1 MPEFDDTFLFECAKF
16 EKKKWKSYN
25 ISLRPSSIVLKSVS
39 SFSPGVY
46 ENNNNNNISSSG
58 SNSSKKYLVE
68 DHDGV
73 IVGGLRPIS
82 DPNGEQPVVLRKRDH
97 SKQQQQQQH
106 RNGAVSYLYSSVSP
120 IREKIL
126 GYNFKRHSYSPG
138 LFAAAAAA
146 SSGGESTPVPSFGEC
161 KYTYK

>member
-1 MPEFDDTFLFECAKF
+1 MPEFDDTFLFDCAKF

-25 ISLRPSSIVLKSVS
+25 IGLRPSSIVLKSVN

-46 ENNNNNNISSSG
+46 ENSNNNNNINSTSSG
-58 SNSSKKYLVE
+58 KKYLLE
-68 DHDGV
+68 NDGI
-73 IVGGLRPIS
+73 IVGGLRPIG
-82 DPNGEQPVVLRKRDH
+82 DPNGDQVVLRKRDH
-97 SKQQQQQQH
+97 SKQHQHQQH

-138 LFAAAAAA
+138 LFAAAASAA
-146 SSGGESTPVPSFGEC
+146 AAPGSELTPVPSFGEC
-161 KYTYK
+161 KYSNGH